1 MHDPTQSGKSI
12 KSIHTL
18 WTILWITLSILF
30 LSTATPACTGA
41 QGALEG
47 SSSEGLLGGGL
58 DGDFG
63 ATLAQAEAHWAKRD
77 ALDQLNAAIALYEK
91 AVQTGTPD
99 LSDEARR
106 KAVGDVYARLAR
118 AYFMLGN
125 GLLPLSVDNPEAD
138 DAKAAQS
145 AAFDQGRQYAE
156 RALGLAYPALIE
168 SVKNGAE
175 LGDELAKFN
184 DPAAAGLMF
193 WWVTNLGRWLSFQG
207 GLTALSYLDD
217 LERVGLKAYELDP
230 TFFYYATTSFLG
242 GFFTRLPLPSGDAE
256 RAREGFEAAMAGA
269 PEMLSHKVAF
279 ADLYA
284 TKIQDR
290 ALFERILGEVLAVD
304 PATFP
309 DDIAPEN
316 RVEQR
321 RARRLLDR
329 AGDLF

>member
-1 MHDPTQSGKSI
+1 MQYTIK
-12 KSIHTL
+12 KSIHS
-18 WTILWITLSILF
+18 LWITLWISCSILLLF
-30 LSTATPACTGA
+30 GTTAGCTGA

-47 SSSEGLLGGGL
+47 SSDEGLLGGGL
-58 DGDFG
+58 EGDFG
-63 ATLAQAEAHWAKRD
+63 ATLAQAEAHWTKRD
-77 ALDQLNAAIALYEK
+77 ELDQLNAAIALYEK
-91 AVQTGTPD
+91 AVQTGTPE
-99 LSDEARR
+99 LSADARR

-125 GLLPLSVDNPEAD
+125 GLLPLSVDDPEAD
-138 DAKAAQS
+138 AAKEAQA
-145 AAFDQGRQYAE
+145 AAFDQGRQHAE
-156 RALGLAYPALIE
+156 RALGVAYPALIE
-168 SVKNGAE
+168 AVKNGAE
-175 LGDELAKFN
+175 LGDALAKLD

-193 WWVTNLGRWLSFQG
+193 WWVTNLGRWLNFQG

-230 TFFYYATTSFLG
+230 AFFYYATTSFVG

-256 RAREGFEAAMAGA
+256 KARAGFEAAMAGA
-269 PEMLSHKVAF
+269 PEMLSHKVAY

-290 ALFERILGEVLAVD
+290 AMFEKVLGEVLAVD

-309 DDIAPEN
+309 PDIAPEN